1 MRALA
6 VDGAELPS
14 DGSGVLAAGVKVR
27 LQPVPSDDAKE
38 DIGGGRL
45 EALSFSFFATD
56 GDVSSLRSADETTT
70 GEPVDSSIDYTA
82 PHTTGPLQLWVV
94 VRDGRGGVAGSR
106 APSRYSDGQPSA
118 TGFRVAA
125 LTCGCRRASL
135 DSHAIG

>member
-38 DIGGGRL
+38 DIGGGRH

-70 GEPVDSSIDYTA
+70 GEPVDPSIDYTA

-94 VRDGRGGVAGSR
+94 VRDGRGGVGW
-106 APSRYSDGQPSA
+106 
-118 TGFRVAA
+118 
-125 LTCGCRRASL
+125 LTRTVQVR
-135 DSHAIG
+135 